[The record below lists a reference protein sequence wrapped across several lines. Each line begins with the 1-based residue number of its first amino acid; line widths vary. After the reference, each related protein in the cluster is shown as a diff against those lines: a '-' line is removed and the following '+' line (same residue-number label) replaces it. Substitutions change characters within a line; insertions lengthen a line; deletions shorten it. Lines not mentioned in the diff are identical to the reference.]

1 MFYGYSF
8 HASFF
13 QSVKARASRV
23 RSRSYTKMAA
33 MLAMTATVVSTNA
46 DILSCNF
53 LCSNV
58 LCLVPIVI

>member
-1 MFYGYSF
+1 
-8 HASFF
+8 
-13 QSVKARASRV
+13 
-23 RSRSYTKMAA
+23 MAA
-33 MLAMTATVVSTNA
+33 MPAMTTTVVSTNA